1 MDFHSLTISRIEEE
15 TEKCRSYFF
24 DIPEELT
31 DKFQFKAGQYL
42 TLRATINGEDIRRAY
57 SICTAPI
64 DSEIGVSVK
73 VVEGGKM
80 STYLHQEIKESDT
93 ILVSLPEGKFIVEKD
108 EDNARDHYFIAA
120 GSGITPIISMIK
132 TVLEEEPQSTA
143 YLLYGSRSEEEIIF
157 KSKLDDIAVK
167 YTDQFH
173 LVYTLSR
180 PKSEKSNGLAGL
192 LGKKSFSWGGET
204 GRIDRNKFSSF
215 LEKYPSR
222 SQRNQY
228 YLCGPGPMID
238 MITDCLT
245 EMEVPTVSIFKEF
258 FTSSGSIPS
267 TNPSEASGGDG
278 STLIVTLNGTEHTV
292 EINSGEYILDGLLRH
307 KMEPPYSCTSGA
319 CCSCMAKMSEGNVE
333 MDACFAL
340 EEDEISDGY
349 ILTCQAKITTP
360 SAKINYDV

>member
-1 MDFHSLTISRIEEE
+1 MDFHSLRISRIEEE

-24 DIPEELT
+24 DIPEELS

-64 DSEIGVSVK
+64 DSDIGVSVK

-93 ILVSLPEGKFIVEKD
+93 LLVSQPEGKFIVEKD

-120 GSGITPIISMIK
+120 GSGITPIMSMIK

-143 YLLYGSRSEEEIIF
+143 YLLYGNRSEEDIIF
-157 KSKLDDIAVK
+157 RNRLDDIVAK
-167 YTDQFH
+167 YADQFH

-180 PKSEKSNGLAGL
+180 PRSEKSNGLAGL
-192 LGKKSFSWGGET
+192 LGKKNFSWAGET
-204 GRIDRNKFSSF
+204 GRIDKDKLSSF
-215 LEKYPSR
+215 LNKYPSR
-222 SQRNQY
+222 SKRNQF
-228 YLCGPGPMID
+228 YLCGPGAMID
-238 MITDCLT
+238 TVVDYLT
-245 EMEVPTVSIFKEF
+245 EKDVPPVSIYKEF
-258 FTSSGSIPS
+258 FTSSGSIPGTS
-267 TNPSEASGGDG
+267 PSEAIGD
-278 STLIVTLNGTEHTV
+278 SANLQITLNGSEHTV
-292 EINSGEYILDGLLRH
+292 EINSGEYILDGLLRN
-307 KMEPPYSCTSGA
+307 KIEPPYSCTSGA
-319 CCSCMAKMSEGNVE
+319 CCSCMAKMSEGKVE

-340 EEDEISDGY
+340 EEDEIEDGY
-349 ILTCQAKITTP
+349 ILTCQAKITSP